1 MDFIWGTFLTGSFSV
16 IIAGYLIK
24 SPDNT
29 DQNFGY
35 KMPSALKNKDTKVE
49 ANKYFGRILI
59 IGGIISILLGL
70 ILNLLFSVDHFT
82 NDKLE
87 GINILTL
94 IITSKA
100 IAITAMVLTEDHLK
114 KTFDK
119 EGNKIKTSKAI
130 FTDSESN

>member
-1 MDFIWGTFLTGSFSV
+1 MDFIWGTFVSGSFFV

-29 DQNFGY
+29 NQDFGY
-35 KMPSALKNKDTKVE
+35 KMPSALKNKDTQVE
-49 ANKYFGRILI
+49 VNKYFGRILI
-59 IGGIISILLGL
+59 IGGSISILLGL

-82 NDKLE
+82 NDKLN
-87 GINILTL
+87 GINVITF

-100 IAITAMVLTEDHLK
+100 IGITAMVLTEDYLK

-119 EGNKIKTSKAI
+119 EGNKRKTSKSI
-130 FTDSESN
+130 LTDSESN